1 MNRKQFLKRSGALA
15 LGIGL
20 VQAGCRPSISTD
32 ASTNWAGNLTYR
44 AADVLFPSTTDE
56 LRQALKKI
64 RNGKTLGSQHSF
76 STVADTTGTHIS
88 TKKMNRL
95 LSLDQENLIAWMEP
109 GVRYGDLALW
119 LDKQGYAVH
128 NLASLPH
135 ISVAGAC
142 ATATHGSGD
151 YNGNLST
158 AVRGMEI
165 MKADGTTVMLDPSM
179 PEFNGAVVHLG
190 ALGVVTKIGLAIQPR
205 FEMRQEVFENLP
217 MAALENHFHIIFSMG
232 YSVSM
237 FTHWR
242 DKTINQVWV
251 KHRIGDGYAGTYGDL
266 YGATPATENL
276 HPIKTNSAVNCT
288 EQMNKFGPW
297 YERLPHFK
305 MGFTPSN
312 GAELQTEFFVPREH
326 AFKAIMAVEALHE
339 EITPALF
346 VTEIRTIA
354 ADELWMSP
362 AYGKHIIA
370 IHFTWKPEPEKVMPL
385 IPKIEAAL
393 KPYEPI
399 PHWGK
404 IFTLP
409 HGELTSRYPK
419 HGDFL
424 KLVQAFDPDGVWR
437 NDYLNRNI
445 FGDQA

>member
-1 MNRKQFLKRSGALA
+1 MNRKQFLQRSGALA
-15 LGIGL
+15 LGLGL
-20 VQAGCRPSISTD
+20 LQSGCSTPG
-32 ASTNWAGNLTYR
+32 SSGPLTNWAGNLRYGSSE
-44 AADVLFPSTTDE
+44 VLYPTTIDE
-56 LRQALKKI
+56 LRKAIGRIK
-64 RNGKTLGSQHSF
+64 RGKALGSQHSF
-76 STVADTTGTHIS
+76 STVADTTGTHLS
-88 TKKMNRL
+88 TAKMNRI
-95 LSLDQENLIAWMEP
+95 LSLDKDNLVAWMEP

-151 YNGNLST
+151 YNGNLAT
-158 AVRGMEI
+158 AVRGMDI
-165 MKADGTTVMLDPSM
+165 MKADGTIVTLDPSM

-190 ALGVVTKIGLAIQPR
+190 ALGVVTRIGLAVQPR
-205 FEMRQEVFENLP
+205 FDMRQEVFENLP
-217 MAALENHFHIIFSMG
+217 MAALENHFHTIFSMG

-242 DKTINQVWV
+242 DKNINQVWV

-266 YGATPATENL
+266 YGATPATTDL
-276 HPIKTNSAVNCT
+276 HPIKTNSAENCT
-288 EQMNKFGPW
+288 EQMNRFGPW

-339 EITPALF
+339 EVSPALF
-346 VTEIRTIA
+346 VTEIRTIS

-362 AYGKHIIA
+362 AYQQHIVS
-370 IHFTWKPEPEKVMPL
+370 IHFTWKPEPDKVMPL

-393 KPYEPI
+393 KPYDPR

-404 IFTLP
+404 IFTMP
-409 HGELTSRYPK
+409 HSELTGRYARYA
-419 HGDFL
+419 DFME
-424 KLVQAFDPDGVWR
+424 LVRKFDPDGIWR
-437 NDYLNRNI
+437 NDFLDRNLY
-445 FGDQA
+445 GQGA